1 VKTPI
6 LVAAVVTLAI
16 SGAASAQ
23 SSPVGPRG
31 EGLRIPYQK
40 DFWGYTGL
48 KLGRSRAVGCP
59 GGIGCDEPERALKLF
74 AGLRADNKIGF
85 EPRLGD
91 FGRFRDGGWGSEAR
105 GLDLSFTAGVAL
117 GASSSVFG
125 KFGSMYARSPTG
137 GGAPGLRPGR
147 ESTWGPRLG
156 LGAQVGVGS
165 NWALRADWDRYRPDF
180 PGRDENVDA
189 LTFGAQYN
197 FR

>member
-1 VKTPI
+1 VKT
-6 LVAAVVTLAI
+6 LTLAAAVLTLAI

-23 SSPVGPRG
+23 SSPAPRG
-31 EGLRIPYQK
+31 EGLRMPYQK

-48 KLGRSRAVGCP
+48 SLGRARPGRCP
-59 GGIGCDEPERALKLF
+59 GGVGCDDLDRAPKLF
-74 AGLRADNKIGF
+74 AGVRANNSLGF
-85 EPRLGD
+85 EPGLAD
-91 FGRFRDGGWGSEAR
+91 FGRFRGGGLAGETR

-125 KFGSMYARSPTG
+125 KFGSMYARPSTT

-147 ESTWGPRLG
+147 ESGWGPRLG
-156 LGAQVGVGS
+156 LGAQVGLSS

-189 LTFGAQYN
+189 LSIGAQYN